1 MQPKEPLI
9 VGERVGR
16 EPFDRIVE
24 ADVAPTSRAI
34 EGVAANQAML
44 VRAIRGR
51 RTEVGKVGFPSGG
64 GSTKA
69 CMKTVAERVCCLFNL
84 RSPPPHA
91 FATFATCGPLTG
103 RSCVS
108 ARDTSK
114 TVQLGALVDRAWMAA
129 TEIVAVGPWF
139 EPRSRSQKT

>member
-69 CMKTVAERVCCLFNL
+69 CMKTAAERVCCLFLNGCAASSICDPL
-84 RSPPPHA
+84 
-91 FATFATCGPLTG
+91 PLTHLPLLPLA
-103 RSCVS
+103 
-108 ARDTSK
+108 AR
-114 TVQLGALVDRAWMAA
+114 
-129 TEIVAVGPWF
+129 
-139 EPRSRSQKT
+139 